1 MIYVDTSS
9 MAVDTDVSWF
19 DKDLDEFDVTLIDP
33 DAEEDENEAT
43 PTDPGAVFS
52 LEFCCIRT
60 RLIML

>member
-52 LEFCCIRT
+52 LEFC
-60 RLIML
+60 